1 MKKAKVNEM
10 VLTEEQKKELKGI
23 HNWLF
28 RLNMDSIMVQ
38 RQAEPYKV
46 ERVQALFTE
55 KVVDYIPDFW
65 NGNDTII
72 FAD

>member
-1 MKKAKVNEM
+1 MKKIKVDEM
-10 VLTEEQKKELKGI
+10 VLTEEQRKELKGI

-38 RQAEPYKV
+38 RQAEPYKI
-46 ERVQALFTE
+46 EKVQALFTE
-55 KVVDYIPDFW
+55 KVLDYIPDFW
-65 NGNDTII
+65 NENDTII